1 MKKFVLLFLF
11 FFKTSIFCQT
21 GFVSNINTK
30 LKHIHAAIGDRVE
43 VKFAE
48 VLNYNASDF
57 IKKLT
62 AQTITL
68 HDFDFNILEDNSLFS
83 DKKQKEYLK
92 NYCEKNNIEKI
103 IILYRN
109 PFFTQYSPYKNL
121 YRLKFD
127 FGILTQERKK
137 KTIYY
142 MNRIILAYYSIKE
155 DKLLPVFLSGED
167 SLHKEYYKRNVEGNV
182 VDKDSKKIVD
192 TTNVENDFIK
202 NFESRLKKNFDEAM
216 RK

>member
-1 MKKFVLLFLF
+1 MKKIVLLFLIF
-11 FFKTSIFCQT
+11 FAKCIVAQT

-30 LKHIHAAIGDRVE
+30 LKHIYAEVGDNVE
-43 VKFAE
+43 VKFTE
-48 VLNYNASDF
+48 LLNYDASDF

-62 AQTITL
+62 AQTKTL
-68 HDFDFNILEDNSLFS
+68 NDFDFKILENNSLLS
-83 DKKQKEYLK
+83 DKKQREYLK
-92 NYCEKNNIEKI
+92 NFCEKNNIEKV

-127 FGILTQERKK
+127 FGILTQVSKK

-142 MNRIILAYYSIKE
+142 MNRMILAYYNVRE

-167 SLHKEYYKRNVEGNV
+167 SLHKEYYKRNVEKNSI
-182 VDKDSKKIVD
+182 DEESKKLTDSNEI
-192 TTNVENDFIK
+192 ENDFIK
-202 NFESRLKKNFDEAM
+202 NFESRLKKNFYEAM
-216 RK
+216 KK

>member
-1 MKKFVLLFLF
+1 MKKIILLFLF
-11 FFKTSIFCQT
+11 FFKTSFFCQT

-30 LKHIHAAIGDRVE
+30 LKHIHAEVGDNVE
-43 VKFAE
+43 VKFTE
-48 VLNYNASDF
+48 VLKYDASDF

-68 HDFDFNILEDNSLFS
+68 NDFDFKILENNGFSS

-92 NYCEKNNIEKI
+92 NFCEKNNIEKI

-109 PFFTQYSPYKNL
+109 PFFSQYSPYKNF

-127 FGILTQERKK
+127 FGILTQERKN

-142 MNRIILAYYSIKE
+142 TNRMTLAYYTVKE

-167 SLHKEYYKRNVEGNV
+167 SLNKEYYKRNVERNA
-182 VDKDSKKIVD
+182 VDGESKKLLD
-192 TTNVENDFIK
+192 SNDVENDFIIK
-202 NFESRLKKNFDEAM
+202 FESRLKKNFDDAM
-216 RK
+216 KK